1 MRTTVIVD
9 EKLIQAAMRATGL
22 ANKREVIEEGLRM
35 LIKIKRQVGV
45 RRLRGK
51 IKDGAN
57 QNTFWRHT
65 AQSPVRRL
73 LQAVVE
79 KYARA
84 DICQAAET
92 MIL

>member
-51 IKDGAN
+51 IKWEGDLN
-57 QNTFWRHT
+57 QM
-65 AQSPVRRL
+65 
-73 LQAVVE
+73 
-79 KYARA
+79 RA
-84 DICQAAET
+84 SR
-92 MIL
+92 M